1 MESSTGLST
10 ETVYLRN
17 SANTEDTILA
27 GGSAASPKA
36 PHYGSFCSR
45 HKRSG
50 ISYGCHNES
59 PGLLLAAKSDLAS
72 LQVIPSVGFTVA
84 AVCIGDLELA

>member
-1 MESSTGLST
+1 MR
-10 ETVYLRN
+10 Y
-17 SANTEDTILA
+17 
-27 GGSAASPKA
+27 
-36 PHYGSFCSR
+36 SR

-59 PGLLLAAKSDLAS
+59 PGLLLAAVSDLASLQVIPSVGFTVAAVCIGDLDILLAAISDLAS

-84 AVCIGDLELA
+84 AVCIGDLESA